1 MRGKRHTTFVQYNT
15 MKHSNFNIKFQLEI
29 NKHFIF
35 MNELSV
41 ESQETMN
48 HSKPNLKDAHKSMS
62 RTLQTNPPTVTL
74 KCASKHY
81 VYFTL

>member
-1 MRGKRHTTFVQYNT
+1 MYATILSSIQ
-15 MKHSNFNIKFQLEI
+15 I
-29 NKHFIF
+29 HFIWPFYCFF